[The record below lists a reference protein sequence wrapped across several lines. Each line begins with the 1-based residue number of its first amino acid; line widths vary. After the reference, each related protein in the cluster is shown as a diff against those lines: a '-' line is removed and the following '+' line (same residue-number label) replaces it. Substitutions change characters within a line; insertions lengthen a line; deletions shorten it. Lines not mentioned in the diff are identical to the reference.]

1 MNKILLLWLITIA
14 FGCGV
19 MLVAIAQSAGLQAI
33 SIDFS
38 SRDSVR
44 NFAFV
49 IGKAEEEY
57 VGTQRAERTDLNCK
71 FAHARETNTRPD
83 EVDAGL
89 AGFFIFGNGRRY
101 YLCYGP
107 AIPRY
112 EIICGLVDMVVSEVN
127 GSKFTCR
134 KGVTA

>member
-1 MNKILLLWLITIA
+1 MIKKLLL
-14 FGCGV
+14 
-19 MLVAIAQSAGLQAI
+19 AIAVVVSFGVGLQEV

-49 IGKAEEEY
+49 IGKAKEEY
-57 VGTQRAERTDLNCK
+57 IGEHRIGRRDLECK
-71 FAHARETNTRPD
+71 LAHARETHSRPD

-112 EIICGLVDMVVSEVN
+112 ELICGLVDMVVAEVH

>member
-1 MNKILLLWLITIA
+1 MIKELLLIP
-14 FGCGV
+14 
-19 MLVAIAQSAGLQAI
+19 AIAISIGAGLQVI
-33 SIDFS
+33 SIDFAS
-38 SRDSVR
+38 KDSVR

-49 IGKAEEEY
+49 IGHAQEEY
-57 VGTQRAERTDLNCK
+57 VGTQRAAQTDLNCK
-71 FAHARETNTRPD
+71 LAHARETNTRPD

-89 AGFFIFGNGRRY
+89 AGFFVFESGRRY

-112 EIICGLVDMVVSEVN
+112 EVICSLVNMVVSEVN